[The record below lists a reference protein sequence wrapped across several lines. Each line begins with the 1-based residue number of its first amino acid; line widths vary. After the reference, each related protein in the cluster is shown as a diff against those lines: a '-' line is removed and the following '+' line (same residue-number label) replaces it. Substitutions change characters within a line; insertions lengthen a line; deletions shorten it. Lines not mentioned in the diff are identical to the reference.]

1 MSDPQTRNFTVLV
14 TGANRGL
21 GRAIAARFVAGG
33 ARVLG
38 TYRRYGGEASIPA
51 GVVPLQVD
59 VASDLLVGEF
69 VAKLDEPIDV
79 LVNNAGA
86 ASIARSR
93 RDEPPLA
100 ELTRNEFLWL
110 LGVNAVAPLL
120 LTRALLPHLR
130 RGTRRT
136 IVNVSSDLGSIAL
149 NDIGGRY
156 AYRSSKAALNMITKS
171 LAIDLAGEGF
181 TCFAWHPG
189 WLRTDMGGPEAPG
202 SAEEAADGLY
212 ELLQRPDPARNG
224 GFFDYRG
231 EPLPW

>member
-1 MSDPQTRNFTVLV
+1 MSAQYTVLV

-21 GRAIAARFVAGG
+21 GRAIAQRFAAGG

-38 TYRRYGGEASIPA
+38 TYRRNGGDAEIPA
-51 GVVPLQVD
+51 GVVPFQVD
-59 VASDLLVGEF
+59 VASDLLVEQF
-69 VAKLDEPIDV
+69 VSKLDEPIDV
-79 LVNNAGA
+79 LVNNAGVA
-86 ASIARSR
+86 TLAQSR

-110 LGVNAVAPLL
+110 LNINAVGPLL

-149 NDIGGRY
+149 NDTGGRY

-181 TCFAWHPG
+181 TCFAWSPG
-189 WLRTDMGGPEAPG
+189 WVKTDMGGTEAPG
-202 SAEEAADGLY
+202 TADEAAAGLH
-212 ELLQRPDPARNG
+212 ELLARSDAGRNG
-224 GFFDYRG
+224 GFYDSRG
-231 EPLPW
+231 ESLPW